1 MTTPAEQ
8 VLTPAVPRGEAVP
21 AVPAEVAPE
30 SHWPTQPVATADAAR
45 PAGALDRALEAART
59 GDPAAL
65 ARYLV
70 LRRGPGKNPG

>member
-8 VLTPAVPRGEAVP
+8 VVTPTVPMAENAP
-21 AVPAEVAPE
+21 MASMEVAPE
-30 SHWPTQPVATADAAR
+30 SHWPTQTVSAPAAVR

-70 LRRGPGKNPG
+70 LRRGPGKNPS

>member
-8 VLTPAVPRGEAVP
+8 VVTPAVPMREAVP
-21 AVPAEVAPE
+21 VVPTEVAPE
-30 SHWPTQPVATADAAR
+30 AHWPTQPVAASAAAR

-70 LRRGPGKNPG
+70 LRRGPGTNPS